1 LLNQTHAQG
10 KILVAPQNPRTSSKP
25 TNNATS
31 KWIQRLSWHGYHLAL
46 TAFSIYLLVVLAT
59 FDASDPTS
67 TQAFDVSNIHN
78 AGGTFGA
85 VLADL
90 FFWALGL
97 IAYMI
102 PILLIQYEI
111 TRFIGHSRYAEQ
123 DREQNI
129 WFKTLTFGAL
139 IIAACVYASI
149 HITNT
154 NLTYPQSSGG
164 LLGLTLGLFLN
175 QALGMTGTNILVLT
189 TLMLAISQFWQLSWR
204 NITETLGRHSIHW
217 YHHLRQ
223 SLFGESNQAQ
233 ELTKKRDTQAAQ
245 STYTNAKAKAPKRS
259 SITRL
264 MGSFINIWPFKRTHK
279 ANEKNTLEVVEQA
292 QVQNSTITNTVINQV
307 QDTSLTSHSVDF
319 SADDVAAA
327 LDTPATKS
335 KLSSVLKKNS
345 PVTASITPVIDTTD
359 VASQVKPRVA
369 PITPI
374 HAPTPQTANAV
385 KEVKIVPL
393 SETHKQDTGSSQAEQ
408 DGKITKHRNLPP
420 LSLLDPPNVSLNPAI
435 TAEELT
441 QLSQLLE
448 AKLLD
453 FGVIAEVVE
462 VNPGP
467 VITRIE
473 IRPAPG
479 TKVSKISNLSKDLAR
494 SMAVMSVRVVEV
506 IAGKSVIGIEIPNKH
521 REMVRISEVIG
532 SKPYLSSNSPL
543 TLTLGNDIAG
553 KPVVVDLAK
562 MPHLLV
568 AGTTGS
574 GKSVGVNAMIMS
586 ILLKSTPEQVRML
599 LVDPKML
606 ELSIYDGIPH
616 LLAPVITDMKEAAG
630 GLRWCV
636 AEMERRYRLMASQG
650 VRNLAGFN
658 SKVTAGDPI
667 LDPIWVPDEA
677 NGENMD
683 DRPYLKPLPYIVVV
697 VDEFAD
703 MIMVVGKKVEELI
716 ARIAQK
722 ARASGIHLI
731 LATQRPS
738 VDVITGLIKANVPTR
753 IAFQVSSKIDSR
765 TILDQA
771 GAESLLGN
779 GDMLYLPPGK
789 SMPERVHGA
798 FVSDDEVHRVVE
810 AWKQRGAPQFIEA
823 IVEGNYDQDAGFGM
837 TSSEGAFEEDQ
848 DRLYD
853 EAVAFITENRR
864 ASISSVQR
872 KFKIGYNRAA
882 RMIEAMEAAGVISA
896 PAHNGSREVL
906 APPPPRD

>member
-1 LLNQTHAQG
+1 MAT
-10 KILVAPQNPRTSSKP
+10 KNPRTPSHPSS
-25 TNNATS
+25 N
-31 KWIQRLSWHGYHLAL
+31 WINRLSWKGFHFAL
-46 TAFSIYLLVVLAT
+46 LSFSVYFLVVLVT
-59 FDASDPTS
+59 FDARDPSS
-67 TQAFDVSNIHN
+67 TQAFTTGGIHN

-85 VLADL
+85 ILADL
-90 FFWALGL
+90 FFWAFGIATFL
-97 IAYMI
+97 I
-102 PILLIQYEI
+102 PVLLIKYEVS
-111 TRFIGHSRYAEQ
+111 RFISSSRKATYKLWLKAASFCILFLSLCIFSATHI
-123 DREQNI
+123 NI
-129 WFKTLTFGAL
+129 SPINF
-139 IIAACVYASI
+139 
-149 HITNT
+149 
-154 NLTYPQSSGG
+154 PQTSGG
-164 LLGLTLGLFLN
+164 LLGISLALVLHKTLG
-175 QALGMTGTNILVLT
+175 MWGTNILLLT
-189 TLMLAISQFWQLSWR
+189 SIGLSASHFWNLRWVT
-204 NITETLGRHSIHW
+204 ITEAIGRHCIYW
-217 YHHLRQ
+217 YQYGKKVIFGNKDETVYVKPKNTTQEAARSFSKGTRSLTQ
-223 SLFGESNQAQ
+223 SSG
-233 ELTKKRDTQAAQ
+233 LTSKLVNPLKALTSKLSAIF
-245 STYTNAKAKAPKRS
+245 TFKAKAKPIAKEEASVNMDRMASEPREP
-259 SITRL
+259 T
-264 MGSFINIWPFKRTHK
+264 F
-279 ANEKNTLEVVEQA
+279 
-292 QVQNSTITNTVINQV
+292 
-307 QDTSLTSHSVDF
+307 DTTAFGVDASDF

-327 LDTPATKS
+327 LADAPKKQAATQKVSQPSAPAKSVPPQVTQTTSTNETK
-335 KLSSVLKKNS
+335 
-345 PVTASITPVIDTTD
+345 PA
-359 VASQVKPRVA
+359 
-369 PITPI
+369 
-374 HAPTPQTANAV
+374 
-385 KEVKIVPL
+385 KEIKIVPL
-393 SETHKQDTGSSQAEQ
+393 SETHKQDTGTSKTETQ
-408 DGKITKHRNLPP
+408 DRAIKTRNLPP
-420 LSLLDPPNVSLNPAI
+420 ISLLDPPSASLNPVM

-441 QLSQLLE
+441 ALSQLLE
-448 AKLLD
+448 TKLLD
-453 FGVIAEVVE
+453 FGVVAEVVE

-473 IRPAPG
+473 ISPAPG
-479 TKVSKISNLSKDLAR
+479 TKVSKISNLAKDLAR

-506 IAGKSVIGIEIPNKH
+506 IAGKSVIGIEIPNQH

-532 SKPYLSSNSPL
+532 SQPYLTSASPL

-586 ILLKSTPEQVRML
+586 ILLKSTPDKVRML

-658 SKVTAGDPI
+658 DKVTQGDPI

-677 NGENMD
+677 NGENVD
-683 DRPYLKPLPYIVVV
+683 DRPYLQPLPYIVVV

-722 ARASGIHLI
+722 ARAAGIHLI

-765 TILDQA
+765 TILDQG
-771 GAESLLGN
+771 GAESLLGH

-810 AWKQRGAPQFIEA
+810 AWKKQGAPQFIDA
-823 IVEGNYDQDAGFGM
+823 IVEGNYDQEPGFGLA
-837 TSSEGAFEEDQ
+837 SSEGAYEDEK

-853 EAVAFITENRR
+853 EAVAFITETRR
-864 ASISSVQR
+864 VSISSVQR

-882 RMIEAMEAAGVISA
+882 RMVEAMEAGGVISA
-896 PAHNGSREVL
+896 PAHNGAREVL

>member
-1 LLNQTHAQG
+1 
-10 KILVAPQNPRTSSKP
+10 VATRNPRTSSKP
-25 TNNATS
+25 TS
-31 KWIQRLSWHGYHLAL
+31 KDSSNWLQRLSWHGYHLAL
-46 TAFSIYLLVVLAT
+46 LAFSVYLLVVLVT

-85 VLADL
+85 ILADL
-90 FFWALGL
+90 FFWALGV
-97 IAYMI
+97 IAYLI
-102 PILLIQYEI
+102 PILLIEYEV
-111 TRFIGHSRYAEQ
+111 TRFIGQSRHTSPRR
-123 DREQNI
+123 DNNV
-129 WFKTLTFGAL
+129 WFKVLTLSAL
-139 IIAACVYASI
+139 VIAACVYASI
-149 HITNT
+149 HISNT
-154 NLTYPQSSGG
+154 DLAYPQSSGG
-164 LLGLTLGLFLN
+164 LLGLTLGLPLN
-175 QALGMTGTNILVLT
+175 QALGMTGTNILLLT
-189 TLMLAISQFWQLSWR
+189 TLMLAISHFWQLRWGG
-204 NITETLGRHSIHW
+204 ITETLGRHSIYW
-217 YHHLRQ
+217 YQHLSQ
-223 SLFGESNQAQ
+223 SLFGEKNRTQEFKSPRESNAG
-233 ELTKKRDTQAAQ
+233 KN
-245 STYTNAKAKAPKRS
+245 TYANPIPKVSLRS
-259 SITRL
+259 KLVRSITAARRYL
-264 MGSFINIWPFKRTHK
+264 VNLWPSKSISNKHVPETALPVEKTSITMPIHDNSITSRT
-279 ANEKNTLEVVEQA
+279 T
-292 QVQNSTITNTVINQV
+292 
-307 QDTSLTSHSVDF
+307 DF

-327 LDTPATKS
+327 LEKAPIKGRPSVVTKTPAPISAPAPAAADTALQDKPHRERS
-335 KLSSVLKKNS
+335 PTPTS
-345 PVTASITPVIDTTD
+345 PVAS
-359 VASQVKPRVA
+359 
-369 PITPI
+369 
-374 HAPTPQTANAV
+374 V

-393 SETHKQDTGSSQAEQ
+393 SETHKQDTGSSQTEQ
-408 DGKITKHRNLPP
+408 HGKVTKHKDLPP

-441 QLSQLLE
+441 NLSQLLE

-506 IAGKSVIGIEIPNKH
+506 IAGKSVIGIEIPNQH

-532 SKPYLSSNSPL
+532 SKPYLSSTSPL

-586 ILLKSTPEQVRML
+586 ILLKSTPDQVRML

-658 SKVTAGDPI
+658 TKVTAGEPI

-683 DRPYLKPLPYIVVV
+683 DRPFLDPLPYIVVV

-722 ARASGIHLI
+722 ARAAGIHLI

-765 TILDQA
+765 TILDQG
-771 GAESLLGN
+771 GAESLLGH

-798 FVSDDEVHRVVE
+798 FVSDDEVHRVVD

-823 IVEGNYDQDAGFGM
+823 IVEGNYDQEAGFGLI
-837 TSSEGAFEEDQ
+837 SSEGAFEEDK

-853 EAVAFITENRR
+853 EAVAFITETRR

-882 RMIEAMEAAGVISA
+882 RMIEAMEAAGVITA

>member
-1 LLNQTHAQG
+1 
-10 KILVAPQNPRTSSKP
+10 VATKNPRTSSKL
-25 TNNATS
+25 TNNVPS
-31 KWIQRLSWHGYHLAL
+31 GWIQRLSWQGYHLAL
-46 TAFSIYLLVVLAT
+46 LAFSVYLLVVLVT

-67 TQAFDVSNIHN
+67 TQAVDVSNIHN

-97 IAYMI
+97 IAYLI
-102 PILLIQYEI
+102 PILLIQYEV
-111 TRFIGHSRYAEQ
+111 TRFIGQSRHAEQ
-123 DREQNI
+123 VRDYNI
-129 WFKTLTFGAL
+129 WFKILTLSAL
-139 IIAACVYASI
+139 VIAACVYASI
-149 HITNT
+149 HISNT
-154 NLTYPQSSGG
+154 DLTYPQTSGG
-164 LLGLTLGLFLN
+164 LLGVTLGIPLN
-175 QALGMTGTNILVLT
+175 KVLGMTGTNILLLT
-189 TLMLAISQFWQLSWR
+189 TLLLAISHFWQLRWGS
-204 NITETLGRHSIHW
+204 ITETIGRHSIYW
-217 YHHLRQ
+217 YKHLYQ
-223 SLFGESNQAQ
+223 SLFSEKRQTQ
-233 ELTKKRDTQAAQ
+233 ELKTPRESKASQN
-245 STYTNAKAKAPKRS
+245 TYTSSAPKVQLRSRLALPFTTTWHFLVNLWPSKSPTNTAKKHAPETVIPVQKAP
-259 SITRL
+259 IT
-264 MGSFINIWPFKRTHK
+264 SPKHDN
-279 ANEKNTLEVVEQA
+279 
-292 QVQNSTITNTVINQV
+292 
-307 QDTSLTSHSVDF
+307 SLTSHTTDF

-327 LDTPATKS
+327 LDTAPSKS
-335 KLSSVLKKNS
+335 KATTITPAIPVSMPVTTKAPTSVRTPISPTPTNASTITAAPAAS
-345 PVTASITPVIDTTD
+345 PVAS
-359 VASQVKPRVA
+359 
-369 PITPI
+369 
-374 HAPTPQTANAV
+374 V

-393 SETHKQDTGSSQAEQ
+393 SETHKQDTGSSQTEQ
-408 DGKITKHRNLPP
+408 HGKVNKHKDLPP

-441 QLSQLLE
+441 NLSQLLE

-506 IAGKSVIGIEIPNKH
+506 IAGKSVIGIEIPNQH

-532 SKPYLSSNSPL
+532 SKPYLSSTSPL

-586 ILLKSTPEQVRML
+586 ILLKSTPDQVRML

-658 SKVTAGDPI
+658 AKVTAGEPI

-683 DRPYLKPLPYIVVV
+683 DRPFLDPLPYIVVV

-722 ARASGIHLI
+722 ARAAGIHLI

-765 TILDQA
+765 TILDQG
-771 GAESLLGN
+771 GAESLLGH

-798 FVSDDEVHRVVE
+798 FVSDDEVHRVVD
-810 AWKQRGAPQFIEA
+810 AWKQRGAPRFIEA
-823 IVEGNYDQDAGFGM
+823 IVEGNYDQEAGFGLI
-837 TSSEGAFEEDQ
+837 SSEGAFEEDK

-853 EAVAFITENRR
+853 EAVAFITETRR

-882 RMIEAMEAAGVISA
+882 RMIEAMEAAGVITA

>member
-1 LLNQTHAQG
+1 M
-10 KILVAPQNPRTSSKP
+10 APQNLRTSSKP

-31 KWIQRLSWHGYHLAL
+31 NWIQRLSWHGYHLAL

-97 IAYMI
+97 IAYLI
-102 PILLIQYEI
+102 PILLIQYEV
-111 TRFIGHSRYAEQ
+111 TRFIGHSRHAKQ
-123 DREQNI
+123 DREQSI
-129 WFKTLTFGAL
+129 WFKIITFGAL

-149 HITNT
+149 HITNS

-164 LLGLTLGLFLN
+164 LLGLTLGLSLN

-217 YHHLRQ
+217 YQHLRQ
-223 SLFGESNQAQ
+223 SLFGESNRAQ
-233 ELTKKRDTQAAQ
+233 DLTKRRDTQASQ
-245 STYTNAKAKAPKRS
+245 STYTNAKSKAPKLS
-259 SITRL
+259 TKARL
-264 MGSFINIWPFKRTHK
+264 MGNAYHLLINLWPSKRANK
-279 ANEKNTLEVVEQA
+279 ADDKNAPEIVEQA
-292 QVQNSTITNTVINQV
+292 QVQNSTITNPVRDQV
-307 QDTSLTSHSVDF
+307 QATSLTSRSVDF

-327 LDTPATKS
+327 LDTPSNKS
-335 KLSSVLKKNS
+335 KSSLVLKKTS
-345 PVTASITPVIDTTD
+345 PVNASITPVIDSTYTTD
-359 VASQVKPRVA
+359 VAPQVKPRVA
-369 PITPI
+369 PISPI
-374 HAPTPQTANAV
+374 QALTPQTATTV

-408 DGKITKHRNLPP
+408 DGKITKHRDLPP

-435 TAEELT
+435 TSEELT
-441 QLSQLLE
+441 HLSQLLE

-506 IAGKSVIGIEIPNKH
+506 IAGKSVIGIEIPNQH

-532 SKPYLSSNSPL
+532 SKPYLSSTSPL

-658 SKVTAGDPI
+658 TKVTAGDPI

-722 ARASGIHLI
+722 ARAAGIHLI

-771 GAESLLGN
+771 GAESLLGH

>member
-1 LLNQTHAQG
+1 M
-10 KILVAPQNPRTSSKP
+10 
-25 TNNATS
+25 
-31 KWIQRLSWHGYHLAL
+31 
-46 TAFSIYLLVVLAT
+46 
-59 FDASDPTS
+59 ASS
-67 TQAFDVSNIHN
+67 TQ
-78 AGGTFGA
+78 
-85 VLADL
+85 
-90 FFWALGL
+90 
-97 IAYMI
+97 
-102 PILLIQYEI
+102 
-111 TRFIGHSRYAEQ
+111 
-123 DREQNI
+123 
-129 WFKTLTFGAL
+129 KTT
-139 IIAACVYASI
+139 IK
-149 HITNT
+149 
-154 NLTYPQSSGG
+154 
-164 LLGLTLGLFLN
+164 
-175 QALGMTGTNILVLT
+175 QAPEATG
-189 TLMLAISQFWQLSWR
+189 
-204 NITETLGRHSIHW
+204 
-217 YHHLRQ
+217 
-223 SLFGESNQAQ
+223 
-233 ELTKKRDTQAAQ
+233 
-245 STYTNAKAKAPKRS
+245 
-259 SITRL
+259 
-264 MGSFINIWPFKRTHK
+264 
-279 ANEKNTLEVVEQA
+279 
-292 QVQNSTITNTVINQV
+292 
-307 QDTSLTSHSVDF
+307 LTSHTGEFSVD
-319 SADDVAAA
+319 DVSAA
-327 LDTPATKS
+327 LDTPPSKRKESKATRAIPPASANTPLASARLEPK
-335 KLSSVLKKNS
+335 
-345 PVTASITPVIDTTD
+345 VTPWPKAT
-359 VASQVKPRVA
+359 
-369 PITPI
+369 
-374 HAPTPQTANAV
+374 V

-393 SETHKQDTGSSQAEQ
+393 SEIHKQDTGASQAEQ
-408 DGKITKHRNLPP
+408 HSKVIKHKNLPP
-420 LSLLDPPNVSLNPAI
+420 VSLLDPPTVSLNPTI
-435 TAEELT
+435 SSEELT

-506 IAGKSVIGIEIPNKH
+506 IAGKSVIGIEIPNQH
-521 REMVRISEVIG
+521 REMVRLSEVIG

-543 TLTLGNDIAG
+543 TLSLGNDIAG

-586 ILLKSTPEQVRML
+586 ILLKSTPDQVRML

-658 SKVTAGDPI
+658 TKITTGEPI

-683 DRPYLKPLPYIVVV
+683 HRPYLEPLPYIVVV

-722 ARASGIHLI
+722 ARAAGIHLI

-765 TILDQA
+765 TILDQG
-771 GAESLLGN
+771 GAESLLGH

-789 SMPERVHGA
+789 STPERVHGA

-810 AWKQRGAPQFIEA
+810 AWKQRGAPEFIEA
-823 IVEGNYDQDAGFGM
+823 IVDGNYDQEAGFGLA
-837 TSSEGAFEEDQ
+837 SSEGAFEEDK

-853 EAVAFITENRR
+853 EAVAFITETRR

-896 PAHNGSREVL
+896 PAHNGSRDVL

>member
-1 LLNQTHAQG
+1 MASKN
-10 KILVAPQNPRTSSKP
+10 PQTSS
-25 TNNATS
+25 NSINTS
-31 KWIQRLSWHGYHLAL
+31 TSNWIQRLSWHGYHLAL
-46 TAFSIYLLVVLAT
+46 VAFSVYLLVVLAT
-59 FDASDPTS
+59 FDARDPTS
-67 TQAFDVSNIHN
+67 TQAFDVSNINN

-97 IAYMI
+97 IAYLI
-102 PILLIQYEI
+102 PILIIQYEV
-111 TRFIGHSRYAEQ
+111 TRFIGQSRYVQQ
-123 DREQNI
+123 DPQNSA
-129 WFKTLTFGAL
+129 WFKILSFSAM

-154 NLTYPQSSGG
+154 NLAYPQTSGG
-164 LLGLTLGLFLN
+164 LLGVTLGLPLH

-189 TLMLAISQFWQLSWR
+189 TLMLAASQFWQLRWG
-204 NITETLGRHSIHW
+204 NITETIGRHSIYWCQHV
-217 YHHLRQ
+217 HQ
-223 SLFGESNQAQ
+223 SLFGEGKKPRPAKVAQ
-233 ELTKKRDTQAAQ
+233 NTNTSVASKAPQRSILVRPIVNTWRYLVNLWPSKRPSLASSQ
-245 STYTNAKAKAPKRS
+245 STSNTASTTQKTTIKQAPE
-259 SITRL
+259 TT
-264 MGSFINIWPFKRTHK
+264 G
-279 ANEKNTLEVVEQA
+279 
-292 QVQNSTITNTVINQV
+292 
-307 QDTSLTSHSVDF
+307 LTSHTGDF
-319 SADDVAAA
+319 SADDVLAA
-327 LDTPATKS
+327 LDMPAS
-335 KLSSVLKKNS
+335 KRKVSA
-345 PVTASITPVIDTTD
+345 VTAAFPPAVANTPQASARLEPKITPLPEAT
-359 VASQVKPRVA
+359 
-369 PITPI
+369 
-374 HAPTPQTANAV
+374 V

-393 SETHKQDTGSSQAEQ
+393 SEIHKQDTGASQAEQ
-408 DGKITKHRNLPP
+408 HSKVIKHKNLPP
-420 LSLLDPPNVSLNPAI
+420 VSLLDPPTVSLNPTI
-435 TAEELT
+435 SAEELT

-506 IAGKSVIGIEIPNKH
+506 IAGKSVIGIEIPNQH
-521 REMVRISEVIG
+521 REMVRLSEVIG

-543 TLTLGNDIAG
+543 TLSLGNDIAG

-586 ILLKSTPEQVRML
+586 ILLKSTPDQVRML

-658 SKVTAGDPI
+658 TKITTGEPI

-683 DRPYLKPLPYIVVV
+683 HRPYLEPLPYIVVV

-722 ARASGIHLI
+722 ARAAGIHLI

-765 TILDQA
+765 TILDQG
-771 GAESLLGN
+771 GAESLLGH

-789 SMPERVHGA
+789 STPERVHGA

-810 AWKQRGAPQFIEA
+810 AWKQRGAPEFIEA
-823 IVEGNYDQDAGFGM
+823 IVDGNYDQEAGFGLA
-837 TSSEGAFEEDQ
+837 SSEGAFEEDK

-853 EAVAFITENRR
+853 EAVAFITETRR

-896 PAHNGSREVL
+896 PAHNGSRDVL

>member
-1 LLNQTHAQG
+1 MAT
-10 KILVAPQNPRTSSKP
+10 INPRTSSKVS
-25 TNNATS
+25 NKEAS
-31 KWIQRLSWHGYHLAL
+31 SWIQRLSWHGFHLAL
-46 TAFSIYLLVVLAT
+46 LAFSVYVLIVLIT

-97 IAYMI
+97 IAYLI
-102 PILLIQYEI
+102 PLLLIQYEVI
-111 TRFIGHSRYAEQ
+111 RFIGQSRYTHY
-123 DREQNI
+123 DPDNNV
-129 WFKTLTFGAL
+129 WFKMLTLSAL
-139 IIAACVYASI
+139 VIAACVYASI
-149 HITNT
+149 HISNT
-154 NLTYPQSSGG
+154 DLTYPQGSGG
-164 LLGLTLGLFLN
+164 LLGLTLGLPLN
-175 QALGMTGTNILVLT
+175 KALGMTGTNILLLT
-189 TLMLAISQFWQLSWR
+189 TLILAISHFWQLRWGT
-204 NITETLGRHSIHW
+204 ITETIGRHSIYW
-217 YHHLRQ
+217 CEHLWQ
-223 SLFGESNQAQ
+223 SLFGQKRHTQ
-233 ELTKKRDTQAAQ
+233 ELKTPREAVA
-245 STYTNAKAKAPKRS
+245 SPSSYGNPAPKLS
-259 SITRL
+259 LGSKLAMPITAIWR
-264 MGSFINIWPFKRTHK
+264 FIRNLWPFKRVSNK
-279 ANEKNTLEVVEQA
+279 PKKPPLK
-292 QVQNSTITNTVINQV
+292 TVIPVHKKPIIPVTDDQN
-307 QDTSLTSHSVDF
+307 LTSHAADF
-319 SADDVAAA
+319 SVDDVAAA
-327 LDTPATKS
+327 LDSVPTKSKASVTSQTPTQSSTPATSATSTGLQANAVNKHGATPIAPLPS
-335 KLSSVLKKNS
+335 AIKPHVS
-345 PVTASITPVIDTTD
+345 PV
-359 VASQVKPRVA
+359 
-369 PITPI
+369 
-374 HAPTPQTANAV
+374 ANV

-393 SETHKQDTGSSQAEQ
+393 SEIHKQDTGTSQTEQ
-408 DGKITKHRNLPP
+408 HGKVTKHKNLPP
-420 LSLLDPPNVSLNPAI
+420 LSLLDPPNVSLNPTI
-435 TAEELT
+435 TSEELT
-441 QLSQLLE
+441 HLSQLLE

-506 IAGKSVIGIEIPNKH
+506 IAGKSVIGIEIPNQH

-532 SKPYLSSNSPL
+532 SKPYLSSTSPL

-586 ILLKSTPEQVRML
+586 ILLKSTPDQVRML

-658 SKVTAGDPI
+658 TKITAGDPI

-683 DRPYLKPLPYIVVV
+683 DRPYLDPLPYIVVV

-722 ARASGIHLI
+722 ARAAGIHLI

-765 TILDQA
+765 TILDQG
-771 GAESLLGN
+771 GAESLLGH

-798 FVSDDEVHRVVE
+798 FVSDDEVHRVVD
-810 AWKQRGAPQFIEA
+810 AWKQRGSPQFIEA
-823 IVEGNYDQDAGFGM
+823 IVEGNYDQEAGFGLA
-837 TSSEGAFEEDQ
+837 SSEGAFEEDK

-853 EAVAFITENRR
+853 EAVAFITETRR

-882 RMIEAMEAAGVISA
+882 RMIEAMEAAGVITA

-906 APPPPRD
+906 APPPHRD

>member
-1 LLNQTHAQG
+1 
-10 KILVAPQNPRTSSKP
+10 VASKNPQTSSNSINPP
-25 TNNATS
+25 TSN
-31 KWIQRLSWHGYHLAL
+31 WLQRLSWHGYHLAL
-46 TAFSIYLLVVLAT
+46 VAFSVYLLVVLAT
-59 FDASDPTS
+59 FDARDPTS
-67 TQAFDVSNIHN
+67 TQAFDVSNINN

-97 IAYMI
+97 IAYLI
-102 PILLIQYEI
+102 PILIIQYEV
-111 TRFIGHSRYAEQ
+111 TRFIGQSRYVQHEAH
-123 DREQNI
+123 NSA
-129 WFKTLTFGAL
+129 WFKILSFSAL

-154 NLTYPQSSGG
+154 NLAYPQTSGG
-164 LLGLTLGLFLN
+164 LLGVTLGLPLH

-189 TLMLAISQFWQLSWR
+189 TLMLAASQFWQLRWG
-204 NITETLGRHSIHW
+204 NITETIGRHSIYW
-217 YHHLRQ
+217 YQHLLQ
-223 SLFGESNQAQ
+223 SLFGEGKKSRQAKASQ
-233 ELTKKRDTQAAQ
+233 N
-245 STYTNAKAKAPKRS
+245 TYTSAVSKAPRRSILVRPIAHTWRYLINLWPSKRAPLAS
-259 SITRL
+259 SRSASNMASSTQKTT
-264 MGSFINIWPFKRTHK
+264 NKQAPK
-279 ANEKNTLEVVEQA
+279 ATGF
-292 QVQNSTITNTVINQV
+292 
-307 QDTSLTSHSVDF
+307 TSHTGDF
-319 SADDVAAA
+319 SADDVSAA
-327 LDTPATKS
+327 LDTPATKRKVPLATVDIPAGS
-335 KLSSVLKKNS
+335 ASAPQASARLEPKIS
-345 PVTASITPVIDTTD
+345 PLPETT
-359 VASQVKPRVA
+359 
-369 PITPI
+369 
-374 HAPTPQTANAV
+374 V

-393 SETHKQDTGSSQAEQ
+393 SEIHKQDTGASQAEQ
-408 DGKITKHRNLPP
+408 HSKVIKHKNLPP
-420 LSLLDPPNVSLNPAI
+420 VSLLDPPTVSLNPTI
-435 TAEELT
+435 SAEELT

-506 IAGKSVIGIEIPNKH
+506 IAGKSVIGIEIPNQH
-521 REMVRISEVIG
+521 REMVRLSEVVG

-543 TLTLGNDIAG
+543 TLSLGNDIAG

-586 ILLKSTPEQVRML
+586 ILLKSTPDQVRML

-658 SKVTAGDPI
+658 TKITAGEPI

-683 DRPYLKPLPYIVVV
+683 HRPYLAPLPYIVVV

-722 ARASGIHLI
+722 ARAAGIHLI

-765 TILDQA
+765 TILDQG
-771 GAESLLGN
+771 GAESLLGH

-789 SMPERVHGA
+789 STPERVHGA

-810 AWKQRGAPQFIEA
+810 AWKQRGAPAFIEA
-823 IVEGNYDQDAGFGM
+823 IVDGNYDQEAGFGLA
-837 TSSEGAFEEDQ
+837 SSEGAFEEDK

-853 EAVAFITENRR
+853 EAVAFITETRR

-896 PAHNGSREVL
+896 PAHNGGRDVL

>member
-67 TQAFDVSNIHN
+67 TQAFDVSTIHN

-90 FFWALGL
+90 FFWAFGL
-97 IAYMI
+97 IAYLI
-102 PILLIQYEI
+102 PTLLLQYEV
-111 TRFIGHSRYAEQ
+111 TRFIGHSRHAEQ

-129 WFKTLTFGAL
+129 WFKALTFGAL

-164 LLGLTLGLFLN
+164 LLGLTLGLSLN
-175 QALGMTGTNILVLT
+175 QALGMTGTNILMLT

-217 YHHLRQ
+217 YQHLRQ
-223 SLFGESNQAQ
+223 SLFGENNRVQ
-233 ELTKKRDTQAAQ
+233 ELTKKRDAQAAQ
-245 STYTNAKAKAPKRS
+245 STYKSTYTNAKAKAPKRS
-259 SITRL
+259 TIARL
-264 MGSFINIWPFKRTHK
+264 MGNIYRSLINLWSSKRAHK
-279 ANEKNTLEVVEQA
+279 ADDKNAPEIVEQA
-292 QVQNSTITNTVINQV
+292 QVQA
-307 QDTSLTSHSVDF
+307 TSLTSHSVDF

-327 LDTPATKS
+327 LDTTY
-335 KLSSVLKKNS
+335 
-345 PVTASITPVIDTTD
+345 TTNAAPPD
-359 VASQVKPRVA
+359 KPRVA
-369 PITPI
+369 PIPPI
-374 HAPTPQTANAV
+374 QAPTPQTATAV

-408 DGKITKHRNLPP
+408 DGKVIKHRDLPP

-435 TAEELT
+435 TSEELT
-441 QLSQLLE
+441 HLSQLLE

-473 IRPAPG
+473 ILPAPG

-506 IAGKSVIGIEIPNKH
+506 IAGKSVIGIEIPNQH

-532 SKPYLSSNSPL
+532 SKPYLSSTSPL

-658 SKVTAGDPI
+658 TKVTTGEPI

-722 ARASGIHLI
+722 ARAAGIHLI

-753 IAFQVSSKIDSR
+753 IAFQVSSRIDSR

-771 GAESLLGN
+771 GAESLLGH

>member
-1 LLNQTHAQG
+1 MATN
-10 KILVAPQNPRTSSKP
+10 NPRTATMSNHGASS
-25 TNNATS
+25 N
-31 KWIQRLSWHGYHLAL
+31 WIQRLSWNGYHLAL
-46 TAFSIYLLVVLAT
+46 LAFSVYLIVVLVT
-59 FDASDPTS
+59 FDARDPTS
-67 TQAFDVSNIHN
+67 TQAFGVANIHN

-85 VLADL
+85 ILADL
-90 FFWALGL
+90 CFWTLGVV
-97 IAYMI
+97 AYLI
-102 PILLIQYEI
+102 PILLIQYEV
-111 TRFIGHSRYAEQ
+111 TRFLGQSFHVKEAKGRSV
-123 DREQNI
+123 
-129 WFKTLTFGAL
+129 WFKMLTVCTL

-149 HITNT
+149 HIENSQ
-154 NLTYPQSSGG
+154 LTYPQSSGG
-164 LLGLTLGLFLN
+164 LLGLTLGLPLN
-175 QALGMTGTNILVLT
+175 QVLGMTGTNILLLT
-189 TLMLAISQFWQLSWR
+189 TLTLTISHFWQLRWGV
-204 NITETLGRHSIHW
+204 ITETLGRHSIYW
-217 YHHLRQ
+217 YQHLYQ
-223 SLFGESNQAQ
+223 SLFANNTAPEP
-233 ELTKKRDTQAAQ
+233 
-245 STYTNAKAKAPKRS
+245 KAKAVAQSYASPSRKS
-259 SITRL
+259 SRVFRVLTPI
-264 MGSFINIWPFKRTHK
+264 K
-279 ANEKNTLEVVEQA
+279 ATWQWVTTDLISMKTAKNTVKGSMPTGQKSVSYETSRKRPQPPA
-292 QVQNSTITNTVINQV
+292 PFPSA
-307 QDTSLTSHSVDF
+307 SLTSHLEDF
-319 SADDVAAA
+319 SVDDVAAA
-327 LDTPATKS
+327 LDGQTTKS
-335 KLSSVLKKNS
+335 KQTTQKIKPQASFNAPESKPLSPSISEV
-345 PVTASITPVIDTTD
+345 PAASE
-359 VASQVKPRVA
+359 VAQ
-369 PITPI
+369 
-374 HAPTPQTANAV
+374 V

-393 SETHKQDTGSSQAEQ
+393 SQTHKQDTGSSQAQQ
-408 DGKITKHRNLPP
+408 DGKVTKHKSLPP
-420 LSLLDPPNVSLNPAI
+420 LSLLDPPTASLNPVV
-435 TAEELT
+435 TEEELT

-453 FGVIAEVVE
+453 FGVVAEVVE

-506 IAGKSVIGIEIPNKH
+506 IAGKSVIGIEIPNQH
-521 REMVRISEVIG
+521 REIVRISEVIG
-532 SKPYLSSNSPL
+532 SKPYLSSTSPL

-658 SKVTAGDPI
+658 SKVTTGDLI

-677 NGENMD
+677 NGENID
-683 DRPYLKPLPYIVVV
+683 DRPYLYPLPYIVVV

-722 ARASGIHLI
+722 ARAAGIHLI

-765 TILDQA
+765 TILDQG
-771 GAESLLGN
+771 GAENLLGH

-798 FVSDDEVHRVVE
+798 FVSDDEVHRVVD
-810 AWKQRGAPQFIEA
+810 AWKKQGAPQFIEA
-823 IVEGNYDQDAGFGM
+823 IVEGNYDQEAGFGLA
-837 TSSEGAFEEDQ
+837 SSEGAFEEDK

-853 EAVAFITENRR
+853 EAVAFITETRR

-882 RMIEAMEAAGVISA
+882 RMIEAMEAAGVITA
-896 PAHNGSREVL
+896 PAHNGSRDVL
-906 APPPPRD
+906 APPAPRD

>member
-1 LLNQTHAQG
+1 MAT
-10 KILVAPQNPRTSSKP
+10 INPRTSSKVG
-25 TNNATS
+25 NKEAS
-31 KWIQRLSWHGYHLAL
+31 SWIQRLSWHGFHLAL
-46 TAFSIYLLVVLAT
+46 LAFSVYLLVVLVT

-97 IAYMI
+97 IAYLI
-102 PILLIQYEI
+102 PLLLIQYEVI
-111 TRFIGHSRYAEQ
+111 RFIGQSRYTHY
-123 DREQNI
+123 DPDNNV
-129 WFKTLTFGAL
+129 WFKMLTLSAL
-139 IIAACVYASI
+139 VIAACVYASI
-149 HITNT
+149 HISNT
-154 NLTYPQSSGG
+154 DLTYPQGSGG
-164 LLGLTLGLFLN
+164 LLGLTLGLPLN
-175 QALGMTGTNILVLT
+175 KALGMTGTNILLLT
-189 TLMLAISQFWQLSWR
+189 TLILAISHFWQLRWGT
-204 NITETLGRHSIHW
+204 ITETIGRHSIYW
-217 YHHLRQ
+217 CEHLRQ
-223 SLFGESNQAQ
+223 SLFGEKRHTQ
-233 ELTKKRDTQAAQ
+233 ELKTPRETAV
-245 STYTNAKAKAPKRS
+245 SPSSYGVPAPKLS
-259 SITRL
+259 LGSKLAMPITATWRL
-264 MGSFINIWPFKRTHK
+264 IINLWLFKRVSNKLNKLPLKTAKPVHK
-279 ANEKNTLEVVEQA
+279 KPIIPAAYDQT
-292 QVQNSTITNTVINQV
+292 
-307 QDTSLTSHSVDF
+307 LTSHAADF
-319 SADDVAAA
+319 SVDDVAAA
-327 LDTPATKS
+327 LDSASTKSKASATSQTPKQLSTPATS
-335 KLSSVLKKNS
+335 VTSSGLEADAVNTHRATPIAPVPSVTKPHVS
-345 PVTASITPVIDTTD
+345 PVAS
-359 VASQVKPRVA
+359 
-369 PITPI
+369 
-374 HAPTPQTANAV
+374 V

-393 SETHKQDTGSSQAEQ
+393 SEIHKQDTGTSQTEQ
-408 DGKITKHRNLPP
+408 HGKVTKHKNLPP
-420 LSLLDPPNVSLNPAI
+420 LSLLDPPNVSLNPTI
-435 TAEELT
+435 TSEELT
-441 QLSQLLE
+441 NLSQLLE

-506 IAGKSVIGIEIPNKH
+506 IAGKSVIGIEIPNQH

-532 SKPYLSSNSPL
+532 SKPYLSSTSPL

-586 ILLKSTPEQVRML
+586 ILLKSTPDQVRML

-658 SKVTAGDPI
+658 TKITAGDPI

-683 DRPYLKPLPYIVVV
+683 DRPYLDPLPYIVVV

-722 ARASGIHLI
+722 ARAAGIHLI

-765 TILDQA
+765 TILDQG
-771 GAESLLGN
+771 GAESLLGH

-798 FVSDDEVHRVVE
+798 FVSDDEVHRVVD

-823 IVEGNYDQDAGFGM
+823 IVEGNYDQEAGFGLA
-837 TSSEGAFEEDQ
+837 SSEGAFEEDK

-853 EAVAFITENRR
+853 EAVAFITETRR

-882 RMIEAMEAAGVISA
+882 RMIEAMEAAGVITA

>member
-1 LLNQTHAQG
+1 
-10 KILVAPQNPRTSSKP
+10 VAAKTPRTQPKPNSNHSS
-25 TNNATS
+25 N
-31 KWIQRLSWHGYHLAL
+31 WIQRLSWHGYHLAL
-46 TAFSIYLLVVLAT
+46 MAFSVYLLVVLAT
-59 FDASDPTS
+59 FNASDPTS
-67 TQAFDVSNIHN
+67 TQAFDVTNIHN

-90 FFWALGL
+90 FFSALGL
-97 IAYMI
+97 VAYLI
-102 PILLIQYEI
+102 PFLLIQYEV
-111 TRFIGHSRYAEQ
+111 TRFIGYSRQSDYH
-123 DREQNI
+123 REHNV
-129 WFKTLTFGAL
+129 WFKMLTVSAL
-139 IIAACVYASI
+139 IVAACVYASI
-149 HITNT
+149 HITNSY
-154 NLTYPQSSGG
+154 LTFPQSSGG
-164 LLGLTLGLFLN
+164 LLGMTLGLSLN

-189 TLMLAISQFWQLSWR
+189 TLMVAISQFWQLRWR
-204 NITETLGRHSIHW
+204 IITETLGRHSIYW
-217 YHHLRQ
+217 YQYFRQ
-223 SLFGESNQAQ
+223 SVFGENRRAQ
-233 ELTKKRDTQAAQ
+233 ELKKMRAAKAVQ
-245 STYTNAKAKAPKRS
+245 NTYTNSSSRAPQRS
-259 SITRL
+259 TL
-264 MGSFINIWPFKRTHK
+264 ASFISNVWRYFVNLWPFTHAGK
-279 ANEKNTLEVVEQA
+279 SGNQDSP
-292 QVQNSTITNTVINQV
+292 QTVGKSDQTSSLYNQ
-307 QDTSLTSHSVDF
+307 TVDF

-327 LDTPATKS
+327 LDTSANRS
-335 KLSSVLKKNS
+335 KLSEAKKS
-345 PVTASITPVIDTTD
+345 PSPTLSTAPISAETAKGKPNAAPIPALTPV
-359 VASQVKPRVA
+359 AA
-369 PITPI
+369 
-374 HAPTPQTANAV
+374 A

-408 DGKITKHRNLPP
+408 DGKVTKHKNLPP

-435 TAEELT
+435 TSEELT
-441 QLSQLLE
+441 NLSQLLE

-506 IAGKSVIGIEIPNKH
+506 IAGKSVIGIEIPNQH

-532 SKPYLSSNSPL
+532 SKPYLSSASPL

-586 ILLKSTPEQVRML
+586 ILLKSTPDQVRML

-658 SKVTAGDPI
+658 TKVTSGEPI

-683 DRPYLKPLPYIVVV
+683 DRPYLSPLPYIVVV

-722 ARASGIHLI
+722 ARAAGIHLI

-771 GAESLLGN
+771 GAESLLGH

-810 AWKQRGAPQFIEA
+810 AWKQRGAPEFIEA

-837 TSSEGAFEEDQ
+837 ASSEGAFEDDQ

-853 EAVAFITENRR
+853 EAVAFITETRR

-906 APPPPRD
+906 APPPPRE

>member
-1 LLNQTHAQG
+1 
-10 KILVAPQNPRTSSKP
+10 
-25 TNNATS
+25 
-31 KWIQRLSWHGYHLAL
+31 
-46 TAFSIYLLVVLAT
+46 
-59 FDASDPTS
+59 
-67 TQAFDVSNIHN
+67 
-78 AGGTFGA
+78 
-85 VLADL
+85 
-90 FFWALGL
+90 
-97 IAYMI
+97 
-102 PILLIQYEI
+102 
-111 TRFIGHSRYAEQ
+111 
-123 DREQNI
+123 
-129 WFKTLTFGAL
+129 
-139 IIAACVYASI
+139 
-149 HITNT
+149 
-154 NLTYPQSSGG
+154 
-164 LLGLTLGLFLN
+164 
-175 QALGMTGTNILVLT
+175 
-189 TLMLAISQFWQLSWR
+189 
-204 NITETLGRHSIHW
+204 
-217 YHHLRQ
+217 
-223 SLFGESNQAQ
+223 LFGESNQAQ

-264 MGSFINIWPFKRTHK
+264 MGSFINIWPSKRTHK
-279 ANEKNTLEVVEQA
+279 ADDKNTPEVVEQA
-292 QVQNSTITNTVINQV
+292 QVQNSTITNTVRNQV
-307 QDTSLTSHSVDF
+307 QGTSLTSQSVDF
-319 SADDVAAA
+319 SADDVSEAR
-327 LDTPATKS
+327 DTHATKS

-345 PVTASITPVIDTTD
+345 PDTATITPVFHTTD

-369 PITPI
+369 HTPPIQ
-374 HAPTPQTANAV
+374 APTPQTATAV

-616 LLAPVITDMKEAAG
+616 LLAPVITDMKDAAG

-658 SKVTAGDPI
+658 TKVTAGEPI

>member
-1 LLNQTHAQG
+1 M
-10 KILVAPQNPRTSSKP
+10 
-25 TNNATS
+25 
-31 KWIQRLSWHGYHLAL
+31 
-46 TAFSIYLLVVLAT
+46 
-59 FDASDPTS
+59 ASS
-67 TQAFDVSNIHN
+67 TQ
-78 AGGTFGA
+78 
-85 VLADL
+85 
-90 FFWALGL
+90 
-97 IAYMI
+97 
-102 PILLIQYEI
+102 
-111 TRFIGHSRYAEQ
+111 
-123 DREQNI
+123 
-129 WFKTLTFGAL
+129 KTT
-139 IIAACVYASI
+139 VK
-149 HITNT
+149 
-154 NLTYPQSSGG
+154 
-164 LLGLTLGLFLN
+164 
-175 QALGMTGTNILVLT
+175 QAPEATG
-189 TLMLAISQFWQLSWR
+189 
-204 NITETLGRHSIHW
+204 
-217 YHHLRQ
+217 
-223 SLFGESNQAQ
+223 
-233 ELTKKRDTQAAQ
+233 
-245 STYTNAKAKAPKRS
+245 
-259 SITRL
+259 
-264 MGSFINIWPFKRTHK
+264 
-279 ANEKNTLEVVEQA
+279 
-292 QVQNSTITNTVINQV
+292 
-307 QDTSLTSHSVDF
+307 LTSHTGEFSVD
-319 SADDVAAA
+319 DVSAA
-327 LDTPATKS
+327 LDTPPSKRKEPKATRAIPPASANTPLASARLEPK
-335 KLSSVLKKNS
+335 
-345 PVTASITPVIDTTD
+345 VTPLPEAT
-359 VASQVKPRVA
+359 
-369 PITPI
+369 
-374 HAPTPQTANAV
+374 V

-393 SETHKQDTGSSQAEQ
+393 SEIHKQDTGASQAEQ
-408 DGKITKHRNLPP
+408 HSKVIKHKNLPP
-420 LSLLDPPNVSLNPAI
+420 VSLLDPPTVSLNPTI
-435 TAEELT
+435 SSEELT

-506 IAGKSVIGIEIPNKH
+506 IAGKSVIGIEIPNQH
-521 REMVRISEVIG
+521 REMVRLSEVIG

-543 TLTLGNDIAG
+543 TLSLGNDIAG

-586 ILLKSTPEQVRML
+586 ILLKSTPDQVRML

-658 SKVTAGDPI
+658 TKITTGEPI

-683 DRPYLKPLPYIVVV
+683 HRPYLEPLPYIVVV

-722 ARASGIHLI
+722 ARAAGIHLI

-765 TILDQA
+765 TILDQG
-771 GAESLLGN
+771 GAESLLGH

-789 SMPERVHGA
+789 STPERVHGA

-810 AWKQRGAPQFIEA
+810 AWKQRGAPEFIEA
-823 IVEGNYDQDAGFGM
+823 IVDGNYDQEAGFGLA
-837 TSSEGAFEEDQ
+837 SSEGAFEEDK

-853 EAVAFITENRR
+853 EAVAFITETRR

-896 PAHNGSREVL
+896 PAHNGSRDVL

>member
-1 LLNQTHAQG
+1 MAA
-10 KILVAPQNPRTSSKP
+10 KIPRSATKYTS
-25 TNNATS
+25 TS
-31 KWIQRLSWHGYHLAL
+31 DALQSAKSSFIHRLSWQGYHLAIL
-46 TAFSIYLLVVLAT
+46 AFSIYLLVVLI
-59 FDASDPTS
+59 SYSPKDPNY
-67 TQAFDVSNIHN
+67 TQALNVSLIHN

-90 FFWALGL
+90 FFWAIGL
-97 IAYMI
+97 VAFLV
-102 PILLIQYEI
+102 PAVLIQYEI
-111 TRFIGHSRYAEQ
+111 RRFIRHTSHQ
-123 DREQNI
+123 TDTNI
-129 WFKTLTFGAL
+129 AFRLLTGCSLVIAL
-139 IIAACVYASI
+139 CVYASI
-149 HITNT
+149 HISNGG
-154 NLTYPQSSGG
+154 LTYPQGSGG
-164 LLGLTLGLFLN
+164 LLGLSLGLPLHR
-175 QALGMTGTNILVLT
+175 ALGMTGTNILVIA
-189 TLMLAISQFWQLSWR
+189 TLVLAISQFWHLRWGV
-204 NITETLGRHSIHW
+204 ITETTGRHCLHW
-217 YHHLRQ
+217 YRHVQ
-223 SLFGESNQAQ
+223 NSLLGSE
-233 ELTKKRDTQAAQ
+233 TKVVAP
-245 STYTNAKAKAPKRS
+245 KAKADPVTPKVAS
-259 SITRL
+259 STR
-264 MGSFINIWPFKRTHK
+264 WYRKPFN
-279 ANEKNTLEVVEQA
+279 AM
-292 QVQNSTITNTVINQV
+292 
-307 QDTSLTSHSVDF
+307 
-319 SADDVAAA
+319 A
-327 LDTPATKS
+327 LSWS
-335 KLSSVLKKNS
+335 KLSTVFSSNS
-345 PVTASITPVIDTTD
+345 PKLPKAQIKVKQKPNKASTIERVEPSLAEARTQSVSTGTEPSHDDVESAFAKAPIEPTIITPKVRSPIKATTP
-359 VASQVKPRVA
+359 VA
-369 PITPI
+369 
-374 HAPTPQTANAV
+374 

-393 SETHKQDTGSSQAEQ
+393 SETHKQDTGSSEAEQ
-408 DGKITKHRNLPP
+408 NTKVVKTKGLPP
-420 LSLLDPPNVSLNPAI
+420 VSLLDPPSARLNPTI
-435 TAEELT
+435 TPAELAN
-441 QLSQLLE
+441 LSQLLE

-453 FGVIAEVVE
+453 FGVVAEVVE

-473 IRPAPG
+473 IQPAPG

-506 IAGKSVIGIEIPNKH
+506 IAGKSVIGIEIPNQN

-532 SKPYLSSNSPL
+532 SKTYLSSSSPL

-586 ILLKSTPEQVRML
+586 ILLKSGPDQVRML

-636 AEMERRYRLMASQG
+636 PEMERRYRLMASQG

-658 SKVTAGDPI
+658 TKVTTGDPI

-683 DRPYLKPLPYIVVV
+683 DRPYLQTLPYIVVV

-722 ARASGIHLI
+722 ARAAGIHLI

-765 TILDQA
+765 TILDQG
-771 GAESLLGN
+771 GAESLLGH

-798 FVSDDEVHRVVE
+798 FVSDDEVHRVVD

-823 IVEGNYDQDAGFGM
+823 IVEGNYDQEAGFGLA
-837 TSSEGAFEEDQ
+837 SSEGAFEEDQ

-853 EAVAFITENRR
+853 EAVAFITETRR

-882 RMIEAMEAAGVISA
+882 RMVEAMEAAGVISS

>member
-1 LLNQTHAQG
+1 
-10 KILVAPQNPRTSSKP
+10 VATKTPRTSSKL
-25 TNNATS
+25 TNNVTS
-31 KWIQRLSWHGYHLAL
+31 SWIQRLSWQGYHLAL
-46 TAFSIYLLVVLAT
+46 LAFSVYLLAVLVT

-97 IAYMI
+97 IAYLI
-102 PILLIQYEI
+102 PLLLIQYEV
-111 TRFIGHSRYAEQ
+111 TRFIGQSRHTGR
-123 DREQNI
+123 DRGYNI
-129 WFKTLTFGAL
+129 WFKMLTLSAL
-139 IIAACVYASI
+139 VIAACVYASI
-149 HITNT
+149 HISNT
-154 NLTYPQSSGG
+154 DLTYPQTSGG
-164 LLGLTLGLFLN
+164 LLGLTLGIPLN
-175 QALGMTGTNILVLT
+175 KVLGMTGTNILLLT
-189 TLMLAISQFWQLSWR
+189 TLMLAISHFWQLRWGI
-204 NITETLGRHSIHW
+204 ITETLGRHSIYW
-217 YHHLRQ
+217 YKHLHQ
-223 SLFGESNQAQ
+223 SLFGEKHHAKEFKTPRESKPSQNSYTSSTPKKSMRSRFTLPITATWHFLVNLLPSRGPSN
-233 ELTKKRDTQAAQ
+233 TVKKHVPETVIPIQ
-245 STYTNAKAKAPKRS
+245 KAP
-259 SITRL
+259 IT
-264 MGSFINIWPFKRTHK
+264 THYH
-279 ANEKNTLEVVEQA
+279 
-292 QVQNSTITNTVINQV
+292 
-307 QDTSLTSHSVDF
+307 DTSLTSHTTDF

-327 LDTPATKS
+327 LDAAPTKTKATTATRAPAPVRAPATPVTNTTLESTVTAKHKTTPTTAS
-335 KLSSVLKKNS
+335 TTTTTAVAS
-345 PVTASITPVIDTTD
+345 PVTS
-359 VASQVKPRVA
+359 
-369 PITPI
+369 
-374 HAPTPQTANAV
+374 V

-393 SETHKQDTGSSQAEQ
+393 SETHKQDTGSSQTEQ
-408 DGKITKHRNLPP
+408 HGKVNKHKDLPP

-441 QLSQLLE
+441 NLSQLLE

-506 IAGKSVIGIEIPNKH
+506 IAGKSVIGIEIPNQH

-532 SKPYLSSNSPL
+532 SKPYLSSTSPL

-586 ILLKSTPEQVRML
+586 ILLKSTPDQVRML

-658 SKVTAGDPI
+658 AKVTTGETI

-683 DRPYLKPLPYIVVV
+683 DRPFLDPLPYIVVV

-722 ARASGIHLI
+722 ARAAGIHLI

-765 TILDQA
+765 TILDQG
-771 GAESLLGN
+771 GAESLLGH

-798 FVSDDEVHRVVE
+798 FVSDDEVHRVVD

-823 IVEGNYDQDAGFGM
+823 IVEGNYDQEAGFGLI
-837 TSSEGAFEEDQ
+837 SSEGAFEEDQ

-853 EAVAFITENRR
+853 EAVAFIAETRR

-882 RMIEAMEAAGVISA
+882 RMIEAMEAAGVITA

>member
-1 LLNQTHAQG
+1 MAT
-10 KILVAPQNPRTSSKP
+10 KNPRASSKLTNNVTSS
-25 TNNATS
+25 
-31 KWIQRLSWHGYHLAL
+31 WIQRLSWQGYHLAL
-46 TAFSIYLLVVLAT
+46 LAFSVYLLVVLVT

-67 TQAFDVSNIHN
+67 TQAVDVSNIHN

-97 IAYMI
+97 IAYLI
-102 PILLIQYEI
+102 PILLIQYEV
-111 TRFIGHSRYAEQ
+111 TRFIGQSRHAEQ
-123 DREQNI
+123 VRDYNI
-129 WFKTLTFGAL
+129 WFKILTLSAL
-139 IIAACVYASI
+139 VIAACVYASI
-149 HITNT
+149 HISNT
-154 NLTYPQSSGG
+154 DLTYPQTSGG
-164 LLGLTLGLFLN
+164 LLGLTLGIPLN
-175 QALGMTGTNILVLT
+175 KVLGMTGTNILLLT
-189 TLMLAISQFWQLSWR
+189 TLLLAISHFWQLRWGI
-204 NITETLGRHSIHW
+204 ITETIGRHSIYW
-217 YHHLRQ
+217 YKHLQQ
-223 SLFGESNQAQ
+223 SLFSEKRHTQ
-233 ELTKKRDTQAAQ
+233 ELKTPRESKASQN
-245 STYTNAKAKAPKRS
+245 TYTSSPPKVQLWSRLVLPFTTTWHFLANLWPSKSPTNTAKNHGPETVIPVQKAP
-259 SITRL
+259 IT
-264 MGSFINIWPFKRTHK
+264 SKYHDI
-279 ANEKNTLEVVEQA
+279 
-292 QVQNSTITNTVINQV
+292 
-307 QDTSLTSHSVDF
+307 SLTSHTTDF

-327 LDTPATKS
+327 LDVAPTKS
-335 KLSSVLKKNS
+335 KATTVARAPKPVPIRTPVTPTPTSTPTTASTTTAAPAAS
-345 PVTASITPVIDTTD
+345 PVAS
-359 VASQVKPRVA
+359 
-369 PITPI
+369 
-374 HAPTPQTANAV
+374 V

-393 SETHKQDTGSSQAEQ
+393 SETHKQDTGSSQTEQ
-408 DGKITKHRNLPP
+408 HGKVNKHKDLPP

-441 QLSQLLE
+441 ILSQLLE

-506 IAGKSVIGIEIPNKH
+506 IAGKSVIGIEIPNQH

-532 SKPYLSSNSPL
+532 SKPYLSSTSPL

-586 ILLKSTPEQVRML
+586 ILLKSTPDQVRML

-658 SKVTAGDPI
+658 AKVTGGEPI

-683 DRPYLKPLPYIVVV
+683 DRPFLDPLPYIVVV

-722 ARASGIHLI
+722 ARAAGIHLI

-765 TILDQA
+765 TILDQG
-771 GAESLLGN
+771 GAESLLGH

-798 FVSDDEVHRVVE
+798 FVSDDEVHRVVD
-810 AWKQRGAPQFIEA
+810 AWKQRGAPRFIEA
-823 IVEGNYDQDAGFGM
+823 IVEGNYDQEAGFGL

-853 EAVAFITENRR
+853 EAVAFITETRR

-882 RMIEAMEAAGVISA
+882 RMIEAMEAAGVITA

>member
-1 LLNQTHAQG
+1 MPIT
-10 KILVAPQNPRTSSKP
+10 
-25 TNNATS
+25 AT
-31 KWIQRLSWHGYHLAL
+31 WR
-46 TAFSIYLLVVLAT
+46 
-59 FDASDPTS
+59 
-67 TQAFDVSNIHN
+67 
-78 AGGTFGA
+78 
-85 VLADL
+85 
-90 FFWALGL
+90 
-97 IAYMI
+97 
-102 PILLIQYEI
+102 
-111 TRFIGHSRYAEQ
+111 
-123 DREQNI
+123 
-129 WFKTLTFGAL
+129 L
-139 IIAACVYASI
+139 II
-149 HITNT
+149 
-154 NLTYPQSSGG
+154 NL
-164 LLGLTLGLFLN
+164 
-175 QALGMTGTNILVLT
+175 
-189 TLMLAISQFWQLSWR
+189 
-204 NITETLGRHSIHW
+204 
-217 YHHLRQ
+217 
-223 SLFGESNQAQ
+223 
-233 ELTKKRDTQAAQ
+233 
-245 STYTNAKAKAPKRS
+245 
-259 SITRL
+259 
-264 MGSFINIWPFKRTHK
+264 WPFKRASNKLNKLPLKTVKPVHK
-279 ANEKNTLEVVEQA
+279 KPIIPAAYEQ
-292 QVQNSTITNTVINQV
+292 T
-307 QDTSLTSHSVDF
+307 LTSHATDF
-319 SADDVAAA
+319 SVDDVAAA
-327 LDTPATKS
+327 LDSAPTKSKASATSQKPTQSSTPATS
-335 KLSSVLKKNS
+335 ATSIGLEADAVNTHRTT
-345 PVTASITPVIDTTD
+345 PITPVPSVTKPHVSP
-359 VASQVKPRVA
+359 VAS
-369 PITPI
+369 
-374 HAPTPQTANAV
+374 V

-393 SETHKQDTGSSQAEQ
+393 SEIHKQDTGTSQTEQ
-408 DGKITKHRNLPP
+408 HGKVTKHKNLPP
-420 LSLLDPPNVSLNPAI
+420 LSLLDPPNVSLNPTI
-435 TAEELT
+435 TSEELT
-441 QLSQLLE
+441 NLSQLLE

-506 IAGKSVIGIEIPNKH
+506 IAGKSVIGIEIPNQH

-532 SKPYLSSNSPL
+532 SKPYLSSTSPL

-586 ILLKSTPEQVRML
+586 ILLKSTPDQVRML

-658 SKVTAGDPI
+658 TKITAGDPI

-683 DRPYLKPLPYIVVV
+683 DRPYLDPLPYIVVV

-722 ARASGIHLI
+722 ARAAGIHLI

-765 TILDQA
+765 TILDQG
-771 GAESLLGN
+771 GAESLLGH

-798 FVSDDEVHRVVE
+798 FVSDDEVHRVVD

-823 IVEGNYDQDAGFGM
+823 IVEGNYDQEAGFGLA
-837 TSSEGAFEEDQ
+837 SSEGAFEEDK

-853 EAVAFITENRR
+853 EAVAFITETRR

-882 RMIEAMEAAGVISA
+882 RMIEAMEAAGVITA

>member
-25 TNNATS
+25 NNNATS
-31 KWIQRLSWHGYHLAL
+31 NWIQRLSWHGYHLAL

-97 IAYMI
+97 IAYLI
-102 PILLIQYEI
+102 PILLIQYEV
-111 TRFIGHSRYAEQ
+111 TRFIGHSRHAEQ
-123 DREQNI
+123 DTEQNI

-139 IIAACVYASI
+139 IIAACVYAAI

-164 LLGLTLGLFLN
+164 LLGLTLGLSLN

-189 TLMLAISQFWQLSWR
+189 TLMLAISQFWQLRWR

-217 YHHLRQ
+217 YQHLRQ
-223 SLFGESNQAQ
+223 SLFGESNRAQ
-233 ELTKKRDTQAAQ
+233 EITKKRDTQAAQ
-245 STYTNAKAKAPKRS
+245 SSFTNAKAKVPKRS
-259 SITRL
+259 TIARL
-264 MGSFINIWPFKRTHK
+264 MGSLINHWPTKRAHK
-279 ANEKNTLEVVEQA
+279 ADDKNAPDIVKQA
-292 QVQNSTITNTVINQV
+292 QVQA
-307 QDTSLTSHSVDF
+307 TSLTSHSVDF

-327 LDTPATKS
+327 LDTSVTKS
-335 KLSSVLKKNS
+335 KSSSALKKTS
-345 PVTASITPVIDTTD
+345 PVIATTD
-359 VASQVKPRVA
+359 VAPSVKPRVA
-369 PITPI
+369 PIAPI
-374 HAPTPQTANAV
+374 QAPIPQTVTTV

-408 DGKITKHRNLPP
+408 DGKVTKHRDLPP

-435 TAEELT
+435 TSEELT
-441 QLSQLLE
+441 HLSQLLE

-506 IAGKSVIGIEIPNKH
+506 IAGKSVIGIEIPNQH

-532 SKPYLSSNSPL
+532 SKPYLSSTSPL

-658 SKVTAGDPI
+658 TKVTTGEPI

-722 ARASGIHLI
+722 ARAAGIHLI

-771 GAESLLGN
+771 GAESLLGH

>member
-1 LLNQTHAQG
+1 MAE
-10 KILVAPQNPRTSSKP
+10 KNPNRSPKNFTKP
-25 TNNATS
+25 GSN
-31 KWIQRLSWHGYHLAL
+31 WLQRLSWHGYHFAL
-46 TAFSIYLLVVLAT
+46 TTFSIYLLVVLVS

-67 TQAFDVSNIHN
+67 TQTFDVSNIHN

-97 IAYMI
+97 VAYLI
-102 PILLIQYEI
+102 PILLIQYEV
-111 TRFIGHSRYAEQ
+111 TRFIGHSSYTDQ
-123 DREQNI
+123 DQQSGF
-129 WFKTLTFGAL
+129 WVKMLSLSAL
-139 IIAACVYASI
+139 VVSACVYASI
-149 HITNT
+149 HITNIH
-154 NLTYPQSSGG
+154 LTYPQGSGG
-164 LLGLTLGLFLN
+164 LLGISLGLPLHKS
-175 QALGMTGTNILVLT
+175 LGMTGTNILVLT
-189 TLMLAISQFWQLSWR
+189 CLMLAISQFWQLRWGL
-204 NITETLGRHSIHW
+204 ITQTLGRHSIYW
-217 YHHLRQ
+217 YQHVYQ
-223 SLFGESNQAQ
+223 SLFGETH
-233 ELTKKRDTQAAQ
+233 ETQQFQKIRA
-245 STYTNAKAKAPKRS
+245 AKAALNSYNKHSVNPKVTQRWILFRSLSKAGD
-259 SITRL
+259 L
-264 MGSFINIWPFKRTHK
+264 MVNLWPFKSAAKNSHQEADAENRQEPSIK
-279 ANEKNTLEVVEQA
+279 AVSTEPKNANHYAHRSNLSG
-292 QVQNSTITNTVINQV
+292 QV
-307 QDTSLTSHSVDF
+307 DEF

-327 LDTPATKS
+327 LAS
-335 KLSSVLKKNS
+335 NS
-345 PVTASITPVIDTTD
+345 AKTHNP
-359 VASQVKPRVA
+359 VASEPAPLKAPVSRVETPSKFNPEPLV
-369 PITPI
+369 PI
-374 HAPTPQTANAV
+374 

-393 SETHKQDTGSSQAEQ
+393 SETHKQDTGSSQTEQ
-408 DGKITKHRNLPP
+408 HDRVKKTKNLPP
-420 LSLLDPPNVSLNPAI
+420 VSLLDPPNVSLNPVI

-441 QLSQLLE
+441 ALSQLLE

-453 FGVIAEVVE
+453 FGVVAEVVE

-506 IAGKSVIGIEIPNKH
+506 IAGKSVIGIEIPNQH

-532 SKPYLSSNSPL
+532 SKPYLSSSSPL

-586 ILLKSTPEQVRML
+586 ILLKSTPNQVRML

-658 SKVTAGDPI
+658 TKITSGEPI
-667 LDPIWVPDEA
+667 LDPIWAPDEA

-683 DRPYLKPLPYIVVV
+683 DRPFLQPLPYIVVV

-722 ARASGIHLI
+722 ARAAGIHLI

-771 GAESLLGN
+771 GAESLLGH

-789 SMPERVHGA
+789 STPERVHGA

-823 IVEGNYDQDAGFGM
+823 IVEGNYDQEAGFGLA
-837 TSSEGAFEEDQ
+837 SSEGAFEEDK

-853 EAVAFITENRR
+853 EAVAFITETRR

-882 RMIEAMEAAGVISA
+882 RMIEAMEAAGVIST

>member
-1 LLNQTHAQG
+1 
-10 KILVAPQNPRTSSKP
+10 VAAKTPHTSP
-25 TNNATS
+25 PNANGS
-31 KWIQRLSWHGYHLAL
+31 NSSWIHKLSWRGYHLAL
-46 TAFSIYLLVVLAT
+46 VAFSVYLLIVLAT

-67 TQAFDVSNIHN
+67 TQAFDANDINN

-85 VLADL
+85 ILADL
-90 FFWALGL
+90 FFWALGI
-97 IAYMI
+97 IAYLI
-102 PILLIQYEI
+102 PILIIQYEV
-111 TRFIGHSRYAEQ
+111 TRFIGHSRYAKHETQ
-123 DREQNI
+123 SSF
-129 WFKTLTFGAL
+129 WFKGLSFSTL
-139 IIAACVYASI
+139 IVAACVYAFI

-154 NLTYPQSSGG
+154 GSTYPQGSGG
-164 LLGLTLGLFLN
+164 LLGLTLGLPLHQTF
-175 QALGMTGTNILVLT
+175 GVTGTNILVLT
-189 TLMLAISQFWQLSWR
+189 TMLLALSQFWQLRWG
-204 NITETLGRHSIHW
+204 NITEALGRHSINW
-217 YHHLRQ
+217 LQHLRQ
-223 SLFGESNQAQ
+223 SLFGEKSDRQKQQKYQA
-233 ELTKKRDTQAAQ
+233 TKAAQ
-245 STYTNAKAKAPKRS
+245 NNYYNPSTKATKRS
-259 SITRL
+259 LL
-264 MGSFINIWPFKRTHK
+264 MRPIISSWSFISSLGWFQGRDRNATPDVSKPIVLQQK
-279 ANEKNTLEVVEQA
+279 ATLTGASKE
-292 QVQNSTITNTVINQV
+292 S
-307 QDTSLTSHSVDF
+307 SLTGLTEDFSVDQ
-319 SADDVAAA
+319 VAAA
-327 LDTPATKS
+327 LDSSATKS
-335 KLSSVLKKNS
+335 RGLKATS
-345 PVTASITPVIDTTD
+345 TPVDETIKSPQAAQKTT
-359 VASQVKPRVA
+359 SPQA
-369 PITPI
+369 PM
-374 HAPTPQTANAV
+374 

-393 SETHKQDTGSSQAEQ
+393 SEIHQQDTGSSQAEQ
-408 DGKITKHRNLPP
+408 HDKIIKHKHLPP
-420 LSLLDPPNVSLNPAI
+420 VSLLDPPSVSLNPAI

-448 AKLLD
+448 SKLLD
-453 FGVIAEVVE
+453 FGIIAEVVE

-506 IAGKSVIGIEIPNKH
+506 IAGKSVIGIEIPNQH

-586 ILLKSTPEQVRML
+586 ILLKSTPDQVRML

-658 SKVTAGDPI
+658 TKVTSGEPI
-667 LDPIWVPDEA
+667 FDPIWMPDEA
-677 NGENMD
+677 NGENVD
-683 DRPYLKPLPYIVVV
+683 DRPYLEPLPYIVVV

-722 ARASGIHLI
+722 ARAAGIHLI

-765 TILDQA
+765 TILDQG
-771 GAESLLGN
+771 GAESLLGH

-789 SMPERVHGA
+789 STPERVHGA

-823 IVEGNYDQDAGFGM
+823 IVEGNYDQEVGFGLA
-837 TSSEGAFEEDQ
+837 SSEGAFEEDK

-853 EAVAFITENRR
+853 EAVAFITETRR

-882 RMIEAMEAAGVISA
+882 RMIEAMEAAGVISP
-896 PAHNGSREVL
+896 PAHNGAREVL

>member
-1 LLNQTHAQG
+1 
-10 KILVAPQNPRTSSKP
+10 
-25 TNNATS
+25 
-31 KWIQRLSWHGYHLAL
+31 
-46 TAFSIYLLVVLAT
+46 
-59 FDASDPTS
+59 
-67 TQAFDVSNIHN
+67 
-78 AGGTFGA
+78 
-85 VLADL
+85 
-90 FFWALGL
+90 L
-97 IAYMI
+97 I
-102 PILLIQYEI
+102 
-111 TRFIGHSRYAEQ
+111 
-123 DREQNI
+123 
-129 WFKTLTFGAL
+129 
-139 IIAACVYASI
+139 
-149 HITNT
+149 
-154 NLTYPQSSGG
+154 
-164 LLGLTLGLFLN
+164 
-175 QALGMTGTNILVLT
+175 
-189 TLMLAISQFWQLSWR
+189 LAISHFWQLRWGT
-204 NITETLGRHSIHW
+204 ITETIGRHSIYW
-217 YHHLRQ
+217 CEHLRQ
-223 SLFGESNQAQ
+223 SLFGEKPHTQ
-233 ELTKKRDTQAAQ
+233 ELKTPREAAV
-245 STYTNAKAKAPKRS
+245 SPSSYGDPAPKLS
-259 SITRL
+259 LGSKLSMPITATWRL
-264 MGSFINIWPFKRTHK
+264 IINLWPFKRASNKLNKLPLKPVKPVHK
-279 ANEKNTLEVVEQA
+279 KPIIPAAYEQ
-292 QVQNSTITNTVINQV
+292 T
-307 QDTSLTSHSVDF
+307 LTSHATDF
-319 SADDVAAA
+319 SVDDVAAA
-327 LDTPATKS
+327 LDSAPTKSKAYATSQTPTQSSTPATS
-335 KLSSVLKKNS
+335 ATSIGLEADAVNTHRAT
-345 PVTASITPVIDTTD
+345 PITPVPSVTKPHVSP
-359 VASQVKPRVA
+359 VAS
-369 PITPI
+369 
-374 HAPTPQTANAV
+374 V

-393 SETHKQDTGSSQAEQ
+393 SEIHKQDTGTSQTEQ
-408 DGKITKHRNLPP
+408 HGKVTKHKNLPP
-420 LSLLDPPNVSLNPAI
+420 LSLLDPPNVSLNPTI
-435 TAEELT
+435 TSEELT
-441 QLSQLLE
+441 NLSQLLE

-506 IAGKSVIGIEIPNKH
+506 IAGKSVIGIEIPNQH

-532 SKPYLSSNSPL
+532 SKPYLSSTSPL

-586 ILLKSTPEQVRML
+586 ILLKSTPDQVRML

-658 SKVTAGDPI
+658 TKITAGDPI

-683 DRPYLKPLPYIVVV
+683 DRPYLDPLPYIVVV

-722 ARASGIHLI
+722 ARAAGIHLI

-765 TILDQA
+765 TILDQG
-771 GAESLLGN
+771 GAESLLGH

-798 FVSDDEVHRVVE
+798 FVSDDEVHRVVD

-823 IVEGNYDQDAGFGM
+823 IVEGNYDQEAGFGLA
-837 TSSEGAFEEDQ
+837 SSEGAFEEDK

-853 EAVAFITENRR
+853 EAVAFITETRR

-882 RMIEAMEAAGVISA
+882 RMIEAMEAAGVITA

>member
-1 LLNQTHAQG
+1 MAAKTPH
-10 KILVAPQNPRTSSKP
+10 TSSP
-25 TNNATS
+25 NTHTVRSN
-31 KWIQRLSWHGYHLAL
+31 WIQRLSWRGYHLAL
-46 TAFSIYLLVVLAT
+46 VAFSVYLLIVLAT
-59 FDASDPTS
+59 FDGSDPTS
-67 TQAFDVSNIHN
+67 TQAFDAHNINN

-85 VLADL
+85 MLADV
-90 FFWALGL
+90 FFWALGI
-97 IAYMI
+97 IAYLI
-102 PILLIQYEI
+102 PILIIQYEV
-111 TRFIGHSRYAEQ
+111 TRFIGQSRYARH
-123 DREQNI
+123 DANSSL
-129 WFKTLTFGAL
+129 WFKGISFAVLVV
-139 IIAACVYASI
+139 AACVYAFI
-149 HITNT
+149 HVTNID
-154 NLTYPQSSGG
+154 LTYPQGSGG
-164 LLGLTLGLFLN
+164 LLGRNLGLMLHQRF
-175 QALGMTGTNILVLT
+175 GMTGTNILVLT
-189 TLMLAISQFWQLSWR
+189 TLMLASSQFWQLRWGH
-204 NITETLGRHSIHW
+204 ITETLGRHSIHW
-217 YHHLRQ
+217 FQHVRQ
-223 SLFGESNQAQ
+223 SLFGELSDRQRLQKSQA
-233 ELTKKRDTQAAQ
+233 TKAAQ
-245 STYTNAKAKAPKRS
+245 NTFSNPS
-259 SITRL
+259 SKVTKPSRMVRVISNVWNYITRL
-264 MGSFINIWPFKRTHK
+264 WRSNHATNNGNQNTPPTGAPMQKSTVSM
-279 ANEKNTLEVVEQA
+279 AEKK
-292 QVQNSTITNTVINQV
+292 
-307 QDTSLTSHSVDF
+307 TSLTGLAEDF

-327 LDTPATKS
+327 LDSPASKS
-335 KLSSVLKKNS
+335 RVPKGPAA
-345 PVTASITPVIDTTD
+345 PVDQPIKPQQ
-359 VASQVKPRVA
+359 QVKPTSLPVA
-369 PITPI
+369 AI
-374 HAPTPQTANAV
+374 

-393 SETHKQDTGSSQAEQ
+393 SEIHKQDTGSSQAEQ
-408 DGKITKHRNLPP
+408 HDKVIKHKNLPP
-420 LSLLDPPNVSLNPAI
+420 VSLLDPPSVSLNPAI
-435 TAEELT
+435 TSEELT

-506 IAGKSVIGIEIPNKH
+506 IAGKSVIGIEIPNQH

-532 SKPYLSSNSPL
+532 SKPYLSSSSPL

-586 ILLKSTPEQVRML
+586 ILLKSTPDQVRML

-658 SKVTAGDPI
+658 TKITTGEPI
-667 LDPIWVPDEA
+667 FDPIWMPDEA

-683 DRPYLKPLPYIVVV
+683 DRPYLEPLPYIVVV

-722 ARASGIHLI
+722 ARAAGIHLI

-765 TILDQA
+765 TILDQG
-771 GAESLLGN
+771 GAESLLGH

-789 SMPERVHGA
+789 STPERVHGA

-823 IVEGNYDQDAGFGM
+823 IVEGNYDQESGFGLA
-837 TSSEGAFEEDQ
+837 SSEGAFEEEK

-853 EAVAFITENRR
+853 EAVAFITETRR

-896 PAHNGSREVL
+896 PAHNGAREVL

>member
-1 LLNQTHAQG
+1 MGLGSIIRIAYHRLSMVNRIHRQG
-10 KILVAPQNPRTSSKP
+10 KHSVVANNPRKSSKS
-25 TNNATS
+25 TNGLTS
-31 KWIQRLSWHGYHLAL
+31 NWVQRLSWRGYHLAL
-46 TAFSIYLLVVLAT
+46 LAFSAYLLVVLAT
-59 FDASDPTS
+59 FDASDPTA
-67 TQAFDVSNIHN
+67 TQTFGVSNVHN

-85 VLADL
+85 ILADL
-90 FFWALGL
+90 FFWGLGL
-97 IAYMI
+97 VAYLI
-102 PILLIQYEI
+102 PLLLMQYEI
-111 TRFIGHSRYAEQ
+111 RRFIGHSS
-123 DREQNI
+123 DNKNTNI
-129 WFKTLTFGAL
+129 WLKALTLCAL
-139 IIAACVYASI
+139 MIAACVYTSI
-149 HITNT
+149 HISNT
-154 NLTYPQSSGG
+154 TLMFPQGSGG
-164 LLGLTLGLFLN
+164 LLGLTLGLSLHHT
-175 QALGMTGTNILVLT
+175 LGMTGTNILVLT
-189 TLMLAISQFWQLSWR
+189 TLILAISQFWQLRWGM
-204 NITETLGRHSIHW
+204 ITETIGRHSVYW
-217 YHHLRQ
+217 YQHLRQ
-223 SLFGESNQAQ
+223 ILFGEANKTQQLNQQKKQAIQ
-233 ELTKKRDTQAAQ
+233 QNLYSDPNRKTPWHAVITIRTKHFKDSIGSLFAFKSKSKPKSEPVMNKSTAVNTSAPQTQAAQ
-245 STYTNAKAKAPKRS
+245 DIGIGST
-259 SITRL
+259 
-264 MGSFINIWPFKRTHK
+264 
-279 ANEKNTLEVVEQA
+279 
-292 QVQNSTITNTVINQV
+292 
-307 QDTSLTSHSVDF
+307 DVDF

-327 LDTPATKS
+327 LDRP
-335 KLSSVLKKNS
+335 
-345 PVTASITPVIDTTD
+345 TA
-359 VASQVKPRVA
+359 A
-369 PITPI
+369 PISKP
-374 HAPTPQTANAV
+374 APTPMPTTPKPVVKPAQNTANMDTAPT
-385 KEVKIVPL
+385 KSVKIVPL

-408 DGKITKHRNLPP
+408 DGKVIKHKSLPSV
-420 LSLLDPPNVSLNPAI
+420 SLLDPPSVSLNPAI

-441 QLSQLLE
+441 QLSELLE

-453 FGVIAEVVE
+453 FGVVAEVVE

-473 IRPAPG
+473 IQPAPG

-506 IAGKSVIGIEIPNKH
+506 IAGKSVIGIEIPNQH

-532 SKPYLSSNSPL
+532 SKPYLSSTSPL

-586 ILLKSTPEQVRML
+586 ILLKSTPDQVRML

-658 SKVTAGDPI
+658 AKVTANDPI

-677 NGENMD
+677 NGENVD
-683 DRPYLKPLPYIVVV
+683 DRPYLQTLPYIVVV

-703 MIMVVGKKVEELI
+703 MIMMVGKKVEELI

-722 ARASGIHLI
+722 ARAAGIHLI

-765 TILDQA
+765 TILDQG
-771 GAESLLGN
+771 GAESLLGH

-789 SMPERVHGA
+789 STPERVHGA

-810 AWKQRGAPQFIEA
+810 AWKQRGEPQFIEA
-823 IVEGNYDQDAGFGM
+823 IVEGNYDQEAGFGLI
-837 TSSEGAFEEDQ
+837 SSEGAFEEDQ

-853 EAVAFITENRR
+853 EAVAFITETRR

-882 RMIEAMEAAGVISA
+882 RMIEAMEAAGVISS
-896 PAHNGSREVL
+896 PAHNGSRDVL

>member
-1 LLNQTHAQG
+1 MALS
-10 KILVAPQNPRTSSKP
+10 NPRTGKASQ
-25 TNNATS
+25 THNTT
-31 KWIQRLSWHGYHLAL
+31 WIQMLSWRGYHLAL
-46 TAFSIYLLVVLAT
+46 LAFSVYILIVLVS
-59 FDASDPTS
+59 FDAADPS
-67 TQAFDVSNIHN
+67 FSQAFDVSVTHN
-78 AGGTFGA
+78 AGGTLGA
-85 VLADL
+85 ILSDL
-90 FFWALGL
+90 LLRSIGIVAYLIPVIVIEYEVRRFLGHKNHPD
-97 IAYMI
+97 A
-102 PILLIQYEI
+102 P
-111 TRFIGHSRYAEQ
+111 HP
-123 DREQNI
+123 
-129 WFKTLTFGAL
+129 WFKLLTFAAL
-139 IIAACVYASI
+139 IVAFSVFAAVHFS
-149 HITNT
+149 NQG
-154 NLTYPQSSGG
+154 LQYPQGSGG
-164 LLGLTLGLFLN
+164 LLGLSLGQPLHH
-175 QALGMTGTNILVLT
+175 ALGMTGTNILVLT
-189 TLMLAISQFWQLSWR
+189 TLMLAISQFWQLRWGV
-204 NITETLGRHSIHW
+204 ITETLGRHCIYW
-217 YHHLRQ
+217 YLHLKQ
-223 SLFGESNQAQ
+223 SLFSAQPTSATPVTKKQTSPLASTPKTAWYRSLASHLSQRRRSIASLLRGLRPNAAKASESIPLKPSAIAAAPQANPVQ
-233 ELTKKRDTQAAQ
+233 EL
-245 STYTNAKAKAPKRS
+245 S
-259 SITRL
+259 SQ
-264 MGSFINIWPFKRTHK
+264 H
-279 ANEKNTLEVVEQA
+279 A
-292 QVQNSTITNTVINQV
+292 
-307 QDTSLTSHSVDF
+307 DF
-319 SADDVAAA
+319 SHDDVAAA
-327 LDTPATKS
+327 LAATPPKAKPVAIKTMLTKPLAKPVAAAT
-335 KLSSVLKKNS
+335 
-345 PVTASITPVIDTTD
+345 A
-359 VASQVKPRVA
+359 AA
-369 PITPI
+369 P
-374 HAPTPQTANAV
+374 V

-393 SETHKQDTGSSQAEQ
+393 SETHKQDTGDSHTEQ
-408 DGKITKHRNLPP
+408 SGDQRGRAAKQKGLPSV
-420 LSLLDPPNVSLNPAI
+420 SLLDPPSASLNPTI
-435 TAEELT
+435 TPEELAS
-441 QLSQLLE
+441 LSQLLE

-453 FGVIAEVVE
+453 FGVVAEVVE

-473 IRPAPG
+473 IQPAPG

-506 IAGKSVIGIEIPNKH
+506 IAGKSVIGIEIPNQN

-532 SKPYLSSNSPL
+532 SKTYLASSSPL

-586 ILLKSTPEQVRML
+586 ILLKSGPDQVRML

-658 SKVTAGDPI
+658 TKITAGEPI
-667 LDPIWVPDEA
+667 LDPIWVPNEVA
-677 NGENMD
+677 GENPD
-683 DRPYLKPLPYIVVV
+683 DRPFLEPLPYIVVV

-722 ARASGIHLI
+722 ARAAGIHLI

-765 TILDQA
+765 TILDQG
-771 GAESLLGN
+771 GAESLLGH

-810 AWKQRGAPQFIEA
+810 AWKQRGAPNFIEA
-823 IVEGNYDQDAGFGM
+823 IVEGNYDQEEGFGLA
-837 TSSEGAFEEDQ
+837 SSEGAFEEDQ

-853 EAVAFITENRR
+853 EAVAFITETRR

-882 RMIEAMEAAGVISA
+882 RMIESMEAAGVITP

>member
-1 LLNQTHAQG
+1 
-10 KILVAPQNPRTSSKP
+10 
-25 TNNATS
+25 
-31 KWIQRLSWHGYHLAL
+31 
-46 TAFSIYLLVVLAT
+46 
-59 FDASDPTS
+59 
-67 TQAFDVSNIHN
+67 
-78 AGGTFGA
+78 
-85 VLADL
+85 
-90 FFWALGL
+90 
-97 IAYMI
+97 M
-102 PILLIQYEI
+102 
-111 TRFIGHSRYAEQ
+111 
-123 DREQNI
+123 
-129 WFKTLTFGAL
+129 
-139 IIAACVYASI
+139 
-149 HITNT
+149 
-154 NLTYPQSSGG
+154 
-164 LLGLTLGLFLN
+164 
-175 QALGMTGTNILVLT
+175 
-189 TLMLAISQFWQLSWR
+189 
-204 NITETLGRHSIHW
+204 
-217 YHHLRQ
+217 
-223 SLFGESNQAQ
+223 
-233 ELTKKRDTQAAQ
+233 
-245 STYTNAKAKAPKRS
+245 
-259 SITRL
+259 
-264 MGSFINIWPFKRTHK
+264 
-279 ANEKNTLEVVEQA
+279 
-292 QVQNSTITNTVINQV
+292 
-307 QDTSLTSHSVDF
+307 TSHATDF
-319 SADDVAAA
+319 SVDDVAAA
-327 LDTPATKS
+327 LDSAPTKSKASATSQTPTQSSTPATS
-335 KLSSVLKKNS
+335 ATSSGLEADAVNTHRATPIAPVPSVTKPHVS
-345 PVTASITPVIDTTD
+345 PVAS
-359 VASQVKPRVA
+359 
-369 PITPI
+369 
-374 HAPTPQTANAV
+374 V

-393 SETHKQDTGSSQAEQ
+393 SEIHKQDTGTSQTEQ
-408 DGKITKHRNLPP
+408 HGKVTKHKNLPP
-420 LSLLDPPNVSLNPAI
+420 LSLLDPPNVSLNPTI
-435 TAEELT
+435 TSEELT
-441 QLSQLLE
+441 NLSQLLE

-506 IAGKSVIGIEIPNKH
+506 IAGKSVIGIEIPNQH

-532 SKPYLSSNSPL
+532 SKPYLSSTSPL

-586 ILLKSTPEQVRML
+586 ILLKSTPDQVRML

-658 SKVTAGDPI
+658 TKITAGDPI

-683 DRPYLKPLPYIVVV
+683 DRPYLDPLPYIVVV

-722 ARASGIHLI
+722 ARAAGIHLI

-765 TILDQA
+765 TILDQG
-771 GAESLLGN
+771 GAESLLGH

-798 FVSDDEVHRVVE
+798 FVSDDEVHRVVD

-823 IVEGNYDQDAGFGM
+823 IVEGNYDQEAGFGLA
-837 TSSEGAFEEDQ
+837 SSEGAFEEDK

-853 EAVAFITENRR
+853 EAVAFITETRR

-882 RMIEAMEAAGVISA
+882 RMIEAMEAAGVITA